1 MVLGRDMAMALVDST
16 ASKDDRLEFAN
27 RLSGLQHRLLIV
39 EDDTATRFA
48 ITKLA
53 DSIGYLTKGA
63 ASLVEAE
70 RLLRTERYDC
80 ITLDLTLGRDSGVQL
95 ISAVA
100 DRVPDASII
109 FVSGSPAWART
120 IASSVARV
128 ARLKV
133 IEVITKPI
141 EFSQLRAV
149 LTSAKES
156 LPTARR

>member
-1 MVLGRDMAMALVDST
+1 MAMALDNGT
-16 ASKDDRLEFAN
+16 ENGDAELKFAI
-27 RLSGLQHRLLIV
+27 RSSALQHRLLVV
-39 EDDTATRFA
+39 EDDTATKFA

-53 DSIGYLTKGA
+53 DSIGYVTKGA

-70 RLLRTERYDC
+70 RLLRSERYDC

-100 DRVPDASII
+100 DRAPDASII

-128 ARLKV
+128 ARLRV
-133 IEVITKPI
+133 IEVVTKPI
-141 EFSQLRAV
+141 DFSQLRAI
-149 LTSAKES
+149 LTAAKEH
-156 LPTARR
+156 LPTTRR

>member
-1 MVLGRDMAMALVDST
+1 MALVNST
-16 ASKDDRLEFAN
+16 ETKDAELEFTGRSSA
-27 RLSGLQHRLLIV
+27 LQHRLLIV
-39 EDDTATRFA
+39 EDDTATKFA

-53 DSIGYLTKGA
+53 DSIGYVTKGA
-63 ASLVEAE
+63 ASLQEAE

-95 ISAVA
+95 IKALA
-100 DRVPDASII
+100 DRAPDASII

-128 ARLKV
+128 ARLNV
-133 IEVITKPI
+133 IDVVTKPI
-141 EFSQLRAV
+141 DFSQLRGI

-156 LPTARR
+156 LSTQQRQRTMHY